1 MTVKVCVPDVPP
13 DVVIETLRV
22 PFAAPDTIENVT
34 VNSESLTDC
43 TGIVNAPAPS
53 EAVEFRAERSQTRWR
68 FRN

>member
-34 VNSESLTDC
+34 VNEVEPPTTTLDVDT
-43 TGIVNAPAPS
+43 APS
-53 EAVEFRAERSQTRWR
+53 PKPSITLPA
-68 FRN
+68 